1 MDRNFL
7 EKVIGLLAHATPSIF
22 FSKILRSEVFVY
34 NSYFF
39 QNSCSTEIF
48 LHLILI
54 QRLLF
59 LSRLPTSQDGVENR
73 DKVY

>member
-7 EKVIGLLAHATPSIF
+7 EKVIGLLAHVTPSIF
-22 FSKILRSEVFVY
+22 FSKILRSEAFVY

-39 QNSCSTEIF
+39 QNSCSTEIL